1 MERDRQQRPPTTT
14 ENGSSCSTC
23 DCSDPTAVAE
33 FRVRKGAGVVTC
45 KPGAFVLRDLQSC
58 NWPASQLTCAGVFL
72 SWTIYVR
79 QGRGRKQS
87 NPGALQLWVV
97 ENLTAPRCIVW
108 VQTGMQMQKQREVAL
123 AAIFCCCLCA
133 KQARGQGSCTRTTA
147 TNYQLHS
154 QQLREQRSAAS
165 PACSVSLLTRDAW
178 ENGCRSLHTLTP
190 KPYTSLIRTTTFGT
204 QHAPR
209 CSYGRSLA

>member
-1 MERDRQQRPPTTT
+1 MARIATY
-14 ENGSSCSTC
+14 SL
-23 DCSDPTAVAE
+23 
-33 FRVRKGAGVVTC
+33 F
-45 KPGAFVLRDLQSC
+45 L
-58 NWPASQLTCAGVFL
+58 L

-108 VQTGMQMQKQREVAL
+108 VQTGMQMQATGGCAGCCL
-123 AAIFCCCLCA
+123 IFCCCLCA

-147 TNYQLHS
+147 TKYQLHS

-190 KPYTSLIRTTTFGT
+190 KPNTLIRTTTFGT
-204 QHAPR
+204 HLGVVMDAHWPEVIANSSSHKEVFFAQALAAR
-209 CSYGRSLA
+209 KVVCVGCASGVCEGVRRSF